1 MKYFALH
8 VHCIIVSVALNLE
21 TRVNYGRN
29 KLQSFRKPTR
39 LRFVRK
45 SHLNQTDNIGN
56 VQATDKATDDS
67 SSDSWQDEREPPVL
81 FLWKIYVNCKSLQ
94 SERDPYPLSSSNIA
108 SSKDKDDTTNDVA
121 GEDPDR
127 MAGKRMRRCLFPH

>member
-56 VQATDKATDDS
+56 VQATDKATDDI

-81 FLWKIYVNCKSLQ
+81 FLWKMNETHIRCPAQTLLQ
-94 SERDPYPLSSSNIA
+94 VKTKMIRQMMLLVR
-108 SSKDKDDTTNDVA
+108 TLT
-121 GEDPDR
+121 GWQ
-127 MAGKRMRRCLFPH
+127 GKE